1 MSFLDL
7 FKRIKPRNMSPE
19 QRIYDAAKK
28 YLGVSEVSGK
38 QSNPKIV
45 AWIDQAAEWLKD
57 GVDDI
62 DGKIAWC
69 GCFRGAIGFE
79 TATGVV
85 AAPYRA
91 SSWLKWGKSI
101 IKKDPSTWPRGAT
114 VVMSRPGGNHVALID
129 RVVGDYAYLLGG
141 NQANSVSVSRFQIS
155 KFTDVRV
162 SL

>member
-79 TATGVV
+79 DCDWRCGGTIQSIQLAEVGQVHHQEGPLHL
-85 AAPYRA
+85 AAGSNRCDVP
-91 SSWLKWGKSI
+91 
-101 IKKDPSTWPRGAT
+101 PRRQ
-114 VVMSRPGGNHVALID
+114 SRRFD
-129 RVVGDYAYLLGG
+129 R
-141 NQANSVSVSRFQIS
+141 
-155 KFTDVRV
+155 
-162 SL
+162 